1 MTSPPFFY
9 CSELSRG
16 FAEKTYGTASV
27 GGVWLLVE
35 YPFWWASKA
44 FQESHLSPAVKS
56 YVNRFLKS
64 IPRSRLLFI
73 KRDRLGRSG
82 ELSVFVVRCR
92 EREPS
97 VVQLTI
103 KDYEELLGVDLLGI
117 ARGSGVEAPTA
128 GVVRERPLYLI
139 CTHGKRDK
147 CCAKFG
153 YPLYKSLSAQDT
165 AVWQSSHVGGD
176 RFAANLVC
184 FPHGLFYAHMT
195 LEMSRHVIAEYEAR
209 RVVLEKY
216 RGRACY
222 SYPVQAA
229 EYFIRTEGR
238 IAGLGALRQLDCT
251 PTGEKSWRVRFAGL
265 EEVTAGTVYEA
276 RVRNVTSAFQS
287 YNTCHAAE
295 AKSVPQYLLDEYSVT
310 SIGVSP
316 KRLDLS

>member
-27 GGVWLLVE
+27 GDVWLLIE
-35 YPFWWASKA
+35 YPFWWAYKA
-44 FQESHLSPAVKS
+44 FQDSHLSPAVKS
-56 YVNRFLKS
+56 HLNRTLKS

-73 KRDRLGRSG
+73 KRERIRRGG
-82 ELSVFVVRCR
+82 ELSVFIVRCR
-92 EREPS
+92 ERAPS
-97 VVQLTI
+97 IVQLGI
-103 KDYEELLGVDLLGI
+103 KDYEELCGIDLVGI
-117 ARGSGVEAPTA
+117 ARGSGSEASA
-128 GVVRERPLYLI
+128 AAVIRERPLYLI

-153 YPLYKSLSAQDT
+153 YPLYKSLSAEDT
-165 AVWQSSHVGGD
+165 SVWQSSHVGGD

-195 LEMSRHVIAEYEAR
+195 VEMSRRVIAEYEAR
-209 RVVLEKY
+209 RLVLDKY

-229 EYFIRTEGR
+229 EYFIRTQSR
-238 IAGLGALRQLDCT
+238 IEVLDGLRQMDCT
-251 PTGEKSWRVRFAGL
+251 PAGEKSWRVRFKGMGGAAV
-265 EEVTAGTVYEA
+265 ESIYEA
-276 RVRNVTSAFQS
+276 RVRNVTSEFQS

-295 AKSVPQYLLDEYSVT
+295 ARSVPQYLLDHYRVESMDVH
-310 SIGVSP
+310 SASS
-316 KRLDLS
+316 DLS

>member
-27 GGVWLLVE
+27 GDVWLLVE

-44 FQESHLSPAVKS
+44 FQDSHLSPAVKS
-56 YVNRFLKS
+56 HLNRFLKS

-82 ELSVFVVRCR
+82 EFHVFVVRCR
-92 EREPS
+92 ERDPS
-97 VVQLTI
+97 IIQLRI
-103 KDYEELLGVDLLGI
+103 KGYEELRSIDLAVI
-117 ARGSGVEAPTA
+117 ARGSGIEALSA
-128 GVVRERPLYLI
+128 GVIRERPLYLI

-165 AVWQSSHVGGD
+165 SVWQSSHVGGD

-195 LEMSRHVIAEYEAR
+195 LEMSRQVIAEYEAR
-209 RVVLEKY
+209 RVVLDKY

-222 SYPVQAA
+222 SYPAQAA
-229 EYFIRTEGR
+229 EYFVRTEAR
-238 IAGLGALRQLDCT
+238 IESLDALRQLDCT
-251 PTGEKSWRVRFAGL
+251 RMGEKSWRVRFAAG
-265 EEVTAGTVYEA
+265 EGDTAETVYEA
-276 RVRNVTSAFQS
+276 RVRNVMSDFQS

-295 AKSVPQYLLDEYSVT
+295 AKSVPQYLLDDYSVT
-310 SIGVSP
+310 SVGA
-316 KRLDLS
+316 